1 MVAIL
6 KGGVGELWKSRVAER
21 GILEWMVSIAVCNQ
35 KGGVGKTTT
44 VAALAVALVRAGHR
58 VHLIDMDPQASLS
71 RRVFG
76 QVDKQGLLY
85 QALVSRIALPVV
97 PCGENLTLTPS
108 SIHLAKG
115 ESQFL
120 SLPAREYL
128 LKKAIEHT
136 QLPDETL
143 VLIDCPPSLGVLT
156 FNCLTAA
163 NRVIIPVIADELAAD
178 VLPNLQET
186 IKTTQTH
193 LNPKLEILGVV
204 LTKVDRRLKMT
215 GYFEKNISRAF
226 RLLGSVHSESRL
238 QYAVGGGSLQ
248 ELHHSRALAD
258 YEAVAQIISKAVW
271 KTKSSAAA

>member
-1 MVAIL
+1 VTT
-6 KGGVGELWKSRVAER
+6 
-21 GILEWMVSIAVCNQ
+21 IAVCNQ

-44 VAALAVALVRAGHR
+44 TAALGVTLSRLGHR

-76 QVDKQGLLY
+76 RIDKQGMLY
-85 QALVSRIALPVV
+85 QALVSRIALPLVQ
-97 PCGENLTLTPS
+97 CDELLTLTPS

-128 LKKAIEHT
+128 LRKAIEQT

-163 NRVIIPVIADELAAD
+163 DKVIIPIIADELAVD
-178 VLPNLQET
+178 VLPNLHET
-186 IKTTQTH
+186 IKTTQKH
-193 LNPKLEILGVV
+193 LNTGLEVMGVV
-204 LTKVDRRLKMT
+204 LTRIDRRQKIA
-215 GYFEKNISRAF
+215 GYFEKHIGRAYP
-226 RLLGSVHSESRL
+226 LLGSVHSESSL

-248 ELHHSRALAD
+248 DLHRSRALAD
-258 YEAVAQIISKAVW
+258 YEAVARRISKSIW
-271 KTKSSAAA
+271 QKTTNSAAA